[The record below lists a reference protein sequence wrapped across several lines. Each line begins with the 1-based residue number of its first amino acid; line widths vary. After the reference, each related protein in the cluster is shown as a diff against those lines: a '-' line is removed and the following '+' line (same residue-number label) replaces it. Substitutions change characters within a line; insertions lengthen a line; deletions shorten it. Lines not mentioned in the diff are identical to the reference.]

1 MIGSLDENGERI
13 SEHQLSG
20 GYNLPRRT
28 IRSWKDRADKG
39 LCLHEF
45 AGKLSSLDGYAQKN
59 IKNDLKRRR
68 IEKKPPDEEEM
79 NQIIHDGV
87 EATTNRKNRL
97 IDDPC
102 AATMG
107 KYKGELKISRNTPQ
121 VVSQTRY
128 TACSNVRML
137 WTMWVLL
144 KILTKSITFPQFLL
158 NWDAARFVIGVSI
171 RSEGLYHKG

>member
-1 MIGSLDENGERI
+1 
-13 SEHQLSG
+13 
-20 GYNLPRRT
+20 
-28 IRSWKDRADKG
+28 
-39 LCLHEF
+39 
-45 AGKLSSLDGYAQKN
+45 
-59 IKNDLKRRR
+59 
-68 IEKKPPDEEEM
+68 M